1 MSRLVARG
9 AVTVMLGLDHLGV
22 DVARPGDTEVPRS
35 PQDYRG
41 RRRNSLFSATNWQI
55 LPGLMRVSGNI

>member
-9 AVTVMLGLDHLGV
+9 AVTVMPGLDHLGV
-22 DVARPGDTEVPRS
+22 DVARPGDTGVPRT

-41 RRRNSLFSATNWQI
+41 RRRNSLFF
-55 LPGLMRVSGNI
+55 GNELANPTWPDAGF